1 MEAFQERI
9 RLLEENVFQ
18 LSKHNEQ
25 LEREKMQLV
34 REKMLN
40 FDSRLLF
47 FGRNVKG
54 SHSYRSNS
62 NNSERNQILKSKTKA
77 AKDKAKK
84 IFTDGE
90 VLSCVICRKTESITI
105 AHIVSSA
112 LSDYTDF
119 GVKNN
124 YNCEIDVFSERNF
137 MPLCGTEGEA
147 NSCHDAIDKHQIHIC
162 YDTFHRSYH
171 LSCSPNAPERFKELS
186 ESKLITAPG
195 WNPYRRLLAWR
206 SRKCGTECGF
216 VPDFPIFEA
225 MNQISEESNSVG
237 DAESDDGVSSSTDN
251 EDDAEVKSKRS
262 QVNSR
267 RPKEFPD
274 NPLKRRRT

>member
-1 MEAFQERI
+1 MEALQERV

-25 LEREKMQLV
+25 LEREKM
-34 REKMLN
+34 LN

-54 SHSYRSNS
+54 SQSYRSNS
-62 NNSERNQILKSKTKA
+62 NNSESNQIPKRKTKA
-77 AKDKAKK
+77 AKDKAKET
-84 IFTDGE
+84 FTDGE
-90 VLSCVICRKTESITI
+90 VISCVICRKTESITI

-119 GVKNN
+119 GVRNN

-147 NSCHDAIDKHQIHIC
+147 NIC

-186 ESKLITAPG
+186 KSKLITPPG

-206 SRKCGTECGF
+206 SRKCGTEYGF

-237 DAESDDGVSSSTDN
+237 DAESDDGVSSSTGN
-251 EDDAEVKSKRS
+251 EDDAEVESKRS

-267 RPKEFPD
+267 RPKEFPN

>member
-1 MEAFQERI
+1 MEALQERV
-9 RLLEENVFQ
+9 RLLEENYLE
-18 LSKHNEQ
+18 LSKYNEQ
-25 LEREKMQLV
+25 LK

-40 FDSRLLF
+40 FDSRLFF

-54 SHSYRSNS
+54 SQSYRSNS
-62 NNSERNQILKSKTKA
+62 NNSESNQILKRKTKA
-77 AKDKAKK
+77 AKDKAKET
-84 IFTDGE
+84 FTDGE
-90 VLSCVICRKTESITI
+90 VISCVICRKTESITI
-105 AHIVSSA
+105 AHIVPSA

-137 MPLCGTEGEA
+137 MPLCGTEGEV

-186 ESKLITAPG
+186 KSKLITPPG

-206 SRKCGTECGF
+206 SRKCGTEYGF

-237 DAESDDGVSSSTDN
+237 DAESDDGVSSSTGN
-251 EDDAEVKSKRS
+251 EDDAEVESERS
-262 QVNSR
+262 QVNSLF
-267 RPKEFPD
+267 PKEFPD